1 LVSDETYEY
10 YGKAGRIVAQIR
22 KLVPGLIQEGVKVI
36 DVCEK
41 VESKIVELG
50 GMPAFPCNVGINETT
65 AHYTSPSEDTSRIPN
80 GSIVKVD
87 FGAHVNGFI
96 ADSAVTVSLNP
107 KLTPMIWTAEEALRK
122 ALEIIRPGLSIS
134 EVGALIEA
142 TIERRGFRPI
152 RNLTG
157 HVIERYTVHTGLAIP
172 NVRGMGGGKFK
183 AGQVCAVEPFVT
195 SKSARGEVKDQDMAY
210 IFRLSKRKGLETED
224 EKNLISYIEREY
236 KTLPFARRWLARIDW
251 LTKPDTTFG
260 KLVTSRCVSGYPVLV
275 ERTGEPVAQAEHT
288 VLVREDGCEN
298 LTA

>member
-1 LVSDETYEY
+1 LASDDTYEY

-87 FGAHVNGFI
+87 FGAHINGFI

-142 TIERRGFRPI
+142 TIERRGFKPI

-172 NVRGMGGGKFK
+172 NVRGMAGGKFK
-183 AGQVCAVEPFVT
+183 VGQVCAVEPFVT
-195 SKSARGEVKDQDMAY
+195 SKPARGEVKDQDIAY
-210 IFRLSKRKGLETED
+210 IFRLSKRKGPETEE

-260 KLVTSRCVSGYPVLV
+260 KLVTSKCVSGYPVLV
-275 ERTGEPVAQAEHT
+275 EKTGEPVAQAEHT